1 MKKQIVVSRET
12 RERLRKAF
20 GVTRVMV
27 WKALNYESD
36 TELARKIRHTAL
48 KEMDGEVVG
57 GITDWDTTFQ
67 EVEKKMT
74 QTFGD
79 RVKIIVYRD
88 TNRTAVLV
96 DGKVKQE
103 KDGLSVTEFMKLQQE
118 VLRIA
123 NELPSR

>member
-1 MKKQIVVSRET
+1 
-12 RERLRKAF
+12 
-20 GVTRVMV
+20 
-27 WKALNYESD
+27 
-36 TELARKIRHTAL
+36 
-48 KEMDGEVVG
+48 
-57 GITDWDTTFQ
+57 
-67 EVEKKMT
+67 MT

-88 TNRTAVLV
+88 TNRTTVLV

>member
-12 RERLRKAF
+12 RERLRKVF

-67 EVEKKMT
+67 EVENTMT

>member
-36 TELARKIRHTAL
+36 TEQARKIRHTAL

-67 EVEKKMT
+67 EVENTMT

-88 TNRTAVLV
+88 TNRTTVLV